1 MSKVTIKELA
11 RITGWS
17 VATISRAL
25 NDKDGIS
32 VSKKEKIKKLAKK
45 LGYHPNQNARSIK
58 LGKSKTIGVI
68 VSSLSDVF
76 STDVMSGIEAAAN
89 ERNFKMLFVGVDED
103 FQREREAIDNYLES
117 QVDGLII
124 APCMTPFDYTK
135 LLQGTPTVFID
146 RDPSDATVK
155 FNSVCLDNVNSA
167 ETLVTD
173 LINKGARRIGLL
185 NTVVS
190 YSASLR
196 ERGYRQALKM
206 AGIKFDPGT
215 VVYSWNN
222 KKNVEQMTR
231 QLVVNQH
238 CDASFLAD
246 NSIFIPAL
254 RKCQEYD
261 YQKMVFGVIDDCNW
275 YDLLKFPVSSIK
287 QPSYEI
293 GIESL
298 RLLAKLIEGK
308 IKSPSSIRLGG
319 TLISRK

>member
-1 MSKVTIKELA
+1 MLC
-11 RITGWS
+11 R
-17 VATISRAL
+17 
-25 NDKDGIS
+25 
-32 VSKKEKIKKLAKK
+32 
-45 LGYHPNQNARSIK
+45 
-58 LGKSKTIGVI
+58 
-68 VSSLSDVF
+68 
-76 STDVMSGIEAAAN
+76 GIEAAAN

-155 FNSVCLDNVNSA
+155 FNSVCLDNVNGA

-238 CDASFLAD
+238 CDALFLAD
-246 NSIFIPAL
+246 NSILIPAL

-261 YQKMVFGVIDDCNW
+261 YQKIVFGVVDDCDW

-287 QPSYEI
+287 QPSYEM
-293 GIESL
+293 GIEAL
-298 RLLAKLIEGK
+298 KLLAKLIEGK
-308 IKSPSSIRLGG
+308 IKNSSSIRLDG